1 MDNQFIAYVGDD
13 RVHDSNIT
21 STHWENNNFSVS
33 LRGYEGELVVLT
45 FCDVQTIH
53 SNKPIG
59 MVLYAV
65 SVMKESEPFRKFIF
79 TNGDELDSAALEVV
93 AKSIEVEVTV
103 V

>member
-1 MDNQFIAYVGDD
+1 MNNQFIAYVGDD
-13 RVHDSNIT
+13 RVHDSYIT
-21 STHWENNNFSVS
+21 STHWENHNFSVS

-45 FCDVQTIH
+45 FCDVQMIH

-59 MVLYAV
+59 MMLYAV

-79 TNGDELDSAALEVV
+79 TNWDELDCASLEIV